1 MNQAANIISPSAG
14 SVTEVMF
21 EVGFQTK
28 SNFNREFRR
37 VTDMTPIAWREK
49 KAER

>member
-1 MNQAANIISPSAG
+1 
-14 SVTEVMF
+14 MF

-37 VTDMTPIAWREK
+37 VTDMTPLAWRERK
-49 KAER
+49 GGAGGSPASS